1 MLSLLLLTKS
11 FKVPLLGKSISVF
24 LIILL
29 SIPFLYKMGY
39 LVYFTINKEAIIK
52 EFCVNKANT
61 KLKCDGKC
69 HLKKQLNPEQNLS
82 KNEQQKENDNSL
94 LVLIK
99 EIKHLQF
106 LYILPFDKTVQTTF
120 LSNYT
125 IEVPKALVNP
135 NYKADKGRLH
145 LKSIFH
151 PPAC

>member
-1 MLSLLLLTKS
+1 MALSAKY
-11 FKVPLLGKSISVF
+11 ISVF

-29 SIPFLYKMGY
+29 SIPFSYKMGY

-69 HLKKQLNPEQNLS
+69 HLKKQLNPEQNLI

-99 EIKHLQF
+99 EIKNLKL
-106 LYILPFDKTVQTTF
+106 LYIIPSGGTFSKTYFYNNKIAPTEDYASHYY
-120 LSNYT
+120 LS
-125 IEVPKALVNP
+125 K
-135 NYKADKGRLH
+135 KGRLH
-145 LKSIFH
+145 QNNIFH
-151 PPAC
+151 PPVC

>member
-1 MLSLLLLTKS
+1 
-11 FKVPLLGKSISVF
+11 
-24 LIILL
+24 
-29 SIPFLYKMGY
+29 MGY

-99 EIKHLQF
+99 EIKNLQL
-106 LYILPFDKTVQTTF
+106 LYILPYEESVQTTF
-120 LSNYT
+120 LSNYI

-151 PPAC
+151 PPVC

>member
-1 MLSLLLLTKS
+1 MPLSAKY
-11 FKVPLLGKSISVF
+11 ISVF

-29 SIPFLYKMGY
+29 SIPFSYKMGY

-69 HLKKQLNPEQNLS
+69 HLKKQLNPEQNLI

-99 EIKHLQF
+99 EIKNLQL
-106 LYILPFDKTVQTTF
+106 LYILPYEESVQTTF
-120 LSNYT
+120 LSNYI

-151 PPAC
+151 PPVC